1 MRRFQS
7 IKGFQPAMQF
17 LSNTLHF
24 TELNYSSKFMWF
36 LEIFKLKS
44 SPFFE
49 TFQHY
54 FCDNIFFLNITWFIS
69 SPDVRQYL
77 RQCVRHHPETV
88 LGYSKVGRAEFE
100 DFIVIYFFFCY
111 VSDIILPCKEW
122 GSSTS
127 FTKFQILSNRGL
139 KSISSMLGPIQMEL
153 TWIWY

>member
-36 LEIFKLKS
+36 LELFNSKISLYL
-44 SPFFE
+44 E
-49 TFQHY
+49 TFLNY
-54 FCDNIFFLNITWFIS
+54 LCEWYLFSILFLIS
-69 SPDVRQYL
+69 STDVRQHL

-88 LGYSKVGRAEFE
+88 LGYGKVGLRLKTSCSPTLMMF
-100 DFIVIYFFFCY
+100 
-111 VSDIILPCKEW
+111 VSGTILPCREW
-122 GSSTS
+122 GNSTS
-127 FTKFQILSNRGL
+127 FTKFQILSNRDL
-139 KSISSMLGPIQMEL
+139 KSISNMLGPIQMEL